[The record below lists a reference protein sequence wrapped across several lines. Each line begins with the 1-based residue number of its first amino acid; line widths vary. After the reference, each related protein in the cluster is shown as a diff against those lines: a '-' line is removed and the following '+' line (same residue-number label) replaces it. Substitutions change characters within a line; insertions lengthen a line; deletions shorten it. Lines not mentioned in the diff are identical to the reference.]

1 LRHGWGRAGTAPG
14 PSAAGEGPDGGGG
27 RRQRSGG
34 RETGG
39 GAGDATVGRR
49 GQTTAACAGCFNRSR
64 WPRARPRRR
73 TRRTVT
79 TVARRR
85 RGKPTERRRPS
96 PGAGGRRGGRG
107 GRGERDGGAG
117 TDEALGRATSKTWRS
132 SARPVA
138 GADREQRARGGADG
152 RAPAAGR
159 ESSRRARGGRRPGR
173 MQESLIPYWRE
184 NPNPRIGWGCVL
196 IIMSW
201 AWPITE
207 GQESKCTHT
216 LI

>member
-1 LRHGWGRAGTAPG
+1 MRPWGA
-14 PSAAGEGPDGGGG
+14 E
-27 RRQRSGG
+27 
-34 RETGG
+34 
-39 GAGDATVGRR
+39 
-49 GQTTAACAGCFNRSR
+49 
-64 WPRARPRRR
+64 
-73 TRRTVT
+73 
-79 TVARRR
+79 ARRR
-85 RGKPTERRRPS
+85 PHVPAAS
-96 PGAGGRRGGRG
+96 IGRG
-107 GRGERDGGAG
+107 GRARASDAADAEDGDDCGASATREADRTAAAKPQVRSADAAAAAGGASG
-117 TDEALGRATSKTWRS
+117 MEAPGRTRP
-132 SARPVA
+132 SAERRRRP
-138 GADREQRARGGADG
+138 GGARRGRSWAPIGSRGQGGGAG